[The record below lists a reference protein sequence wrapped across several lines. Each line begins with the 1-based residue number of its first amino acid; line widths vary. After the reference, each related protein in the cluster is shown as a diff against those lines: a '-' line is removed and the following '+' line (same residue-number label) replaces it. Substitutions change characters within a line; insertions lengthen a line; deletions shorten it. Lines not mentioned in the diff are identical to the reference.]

1 MAQSKT
7 INIKGV
13 GPVLFERSTRARR
26 LNISVKPFRGVRV
39 ALPRGVS
46 FGIAEQTVYE
56 KMVWIQKHLPKMK
69 RIEKECGGVSKKAVG
84 IDVKQA
90 REILIAKLDELATR
104 HGFTYNRV
112 FIRNQKTRWGSCSSK
127 NNINLNLK
135 LILLPE
141 ELRDFVILH
150 ELVHT
155 KLKRHDTKFWAEL
168 VKIEPN
174 TRALASRLAQQNLH
188 NLSQS

>member
-1 MAQSKT
+1 MAQ
-7 INIKGV
+7 
-13 GPVLFERSTRARR
+13 
-26 LNISVKPFRGVRV
+26 
-39 ALPRGVS
+39 
-46 FGIAEQTVYE
+46 
-56 KMVWIQKHLPKMK
+56 
-69 RIEKECGGVSKKAVG
+69 KKAVE

-141 ELRDFVILH
+141 GLRDFVILH

-155 KLKRHDTKFWAEL
+155 KLKSHDTRFWEEL

-174 TRALASRLAQQNLH
+174 ARALASRLARQISTTSRNLRRA
-188 NLSQS
+188 LQKGI